1 MYRSNA
7 FRFKFASF
15 GLFFFLTLPFSSEA
29 QFGINGGY
37 RFSNAPEWNIVDL
50 SNNRVT
56 ELPGSGWSAGI
67 EYAYALRNTRLEF
80 APELNLTRY
89 QAEELDLGP
98 LDADLFSFF
107 LNVRAYVLDFK
118 GDCDCPTFSKKG
130 NTLAKGFYVELS
142 PGYTY
147 ALTSIETP
155 TIRYRGRSV
164 NLSAAASVGL
174 DFGISPTITLT
185 PFGGFRYYPEATWY
199 GLAQALQD
207 NPDLGDRQT
216 ADNSPLSQFY
226 TGLRLGVNLR
236 R

>member
-1 MYRSNA
+1 MYCHHTPLLRSIA
-7 FRFKFASF
+7 T
-15 GLFFFLTLPFSSEA
+15 GLLFLGFPFLLKA
-29 QFGINGGY
+29 QLGINGTY
-37 RFSNAPEWNIVDL
+37 RFSSAPEWNILDL

-56 ELPGSGWSAGI
+56 ELPGAGWSVGI
-67 EYAYALRNTRLEF
+67 EYAYSLRNNRLEF

-98 LDADLFSFF
+98 LDANLFSFF

-147 ALTSIETP
+147 ALTYINTP
-155 TIRYRGRSV
+155 AIRYRGRSV

-174 DFGISPTITLT
+174 DFGISPSITLT

-199 GLAQALQD
+199 GLEQALLD
-207 NPDLGDRQT
+207 NPDLGNRQT